1 MLSQFQFSR
10 AKHHATSRSA
20 RTWSRSSTS
29 STHRW
34 RSPRGTP
41 ANAAPAVPIT
51 TGRVAAERIPKP
63 PTVEIVRAAKTKA
76 GSLATRA
83 AAGVAV
89 RTRGTTSIRSTGPRT
104 GVIIFPIR
112 DNFRRRSWRRC
123 RRNRLR
129 RGSST
134 FWIWRGTSGR
144 DRWAWGTLATVRR
157 SSSIWSR
164 G

>member
-1 MLSQFQFSR
+1 MLR

-29 STHRW
+29 STRRW
-34 RSPRGTP
+34 RSRRGTP
-41 ANAAPAVPIT
+41 ASAAPAVPTT
-51 TGRVAAERIPKP
+51 TGKVATPKL
-63 PTVEIVRAAKTKA
+63 PTVAIVRAAKTKV

-112 DNFRRRSWRRC
+112 GSFRRRSWRRC

-129 RGSST
+129 RGSSI

-144 DRWAWGTLATVRR
+144 GRWAWGTRATVRR